1 MGKQVIFYN
10 EVVAVSSE
18 THSDWSVEVEGDYS
32 YAKEANAVPLTAV
45 EFRQAAFEYGI
56 VFVEDDNGVMPAVV
70 LGVNDNESFYV
81 NQDGSW
87 DANYI
92 PAFVRR
98 YPFVFSRSEDGATN
112 TLCIDESFAGFN
124 QDGKGAALFDKEGK
138 PTTYTTNVLE
148 FHKDFQLHDSLTRA
162 YCNKLKEL
170 ELLEPMQVNFSLRS
184 GTKRQLGGFMVV
196 NREKLMN
203 LPADT
208 LAGMAKTEELEM
220 TYLHLHSLM
229 NLHKLGERLSDEE
242 EAAA

>member
-10 EVVAVSSE
+10 EVVAISPE
-18 THSDWSVEVEGDYS
+18 THGDWSVEVEGDYS

-56 VFVEDDNGVMPAVV
+56 VFVEGDDSVMPAVI
-70 LGVNDNESFYV
+70 LGANANESFYV

-98 YPFVFSRSEDGATN
+98 YPFVFSTSADGATN

-124 QDGKGAALFDKEGK
+124 QDGKGEALFDKDGK
-138 PTTYTTNVLE
+138 PTSYTNNILE
-148 FHKDFQLHDSLTRA
+148 FHKNFQLHDSLTRA
-162 YCNKLKEL
+162 YCRKLKEL
-170 ELLEPMQVNFSLRS
+170 ELLEPMQLNFSLRS
-184 GTKRQLGGFMVV
+184 GTERQLGGFMVV

-203 LPADT
+203 LPAET
-208 LAGMAKTEELEM
+208 LAEMVKTEELEM
-220 TYLHLHSLM
+220 TYLHLNSLT
-229 NLHKLGERLSDEE
+229 NLHKLCEHLSDEE